1 MREVGDAAGDR
12 VREEVGDGN
21 DLHLKSI
28 YSSFA
33 SFPPLPDRKLLCN
46 TNMLHLIHWP
56 IISSVGLLA

>member
-1 MREVGDAAGDR
+1 MREVDDAGDR

-28 YSSFA
+28 YSSFPL
-33 SFPPLPDRKLLCN
+33 FPLPDRKLLCN

-56 IISSVGLLA
+56 IISSVSLLA